1 MIVIKHTSEITA
13 RGLNL
18 DYYFSVLSDLI
29 KARVRDHFTGA
40 KSFCLDSLPAL
51 DKASDPLTKFIMEN
65 QLGIEEHYLLLIA
78 LAPHVRPGF
87 FDQVIQEALL
97 KEGDFPQIGGVRG
110 KQFRGFIPTGETA
123 LFLLAGEN
131 WSLRQELMYKFFN
144 PDHLFS
150 RTKVLGLEAPS
161 DGEPLISGKLI
172 LNPSMATYFTTG
184 REYLPLYSTQFP
196 ARQLRT
202 PLTWADAVLNRQTL
216 QHIDELRSWFNHNK
230 QLMKGMK
237 MSRKLGPGYR
247 ALFYGPPGTG
257 KTLSATLLAK
267 ELKIPVFRIDLSNTI
282 SKYIGETEKN
292 LARLFD
298 EAEYKK
304 WMLFFDE
311 ADALFGKRTQV
322 KDAHD
327 RYANQEVSYL
337 MQRIETY
344 DGLVILAS
352 NLKTN
357 MDEAFTRRFQS
368 VVYFPYPTPEEQ
380 LSIWQK
386 AFPQKL
392 QPSKEIDLQN
402 IAQRYKLSGANVM
415 NIVQYCCLTALA
427 NKKKTISAELFLQ
440 GIQRELLKEGKSS

>member
-1 MIVIKHTSEITA
+1 
-13 RGLNL
+13 
-18 DYYFSVLSDLI
+18 
-29 KARVRDHFTGA
+29 
-40 KSFCLDSLPAL
+40 
-51 DKASDPLTKFIMEN
+51 
-65 QLGIEEHYLLLIA
+65 
-78 LAPHVRPGF
+78 
-87 FDQVIQEALL
+87 
-97 KEGDFPQIGGVRG
+97 
-110 KQFRGFIPTGETA
+110 
-123 LFLLAGEN
+123 
-131 WSLRQELMYKFFN
+131 
-144 PDHLFS
+144 
-150 RTKVLGLEAPS
+150 
-161 DGEPLISGKLI
+161 
-172 LNPSMATYFTTG
+172 
-184 REYLPLYSTQFP
+184 
-196 ARQLRT
+196 
-202 PLTWADAVLNRQTL
+202 
-216 QHIDELRSWFNHNK
+216 
-230 QLMKGMK
+230 MKGMK